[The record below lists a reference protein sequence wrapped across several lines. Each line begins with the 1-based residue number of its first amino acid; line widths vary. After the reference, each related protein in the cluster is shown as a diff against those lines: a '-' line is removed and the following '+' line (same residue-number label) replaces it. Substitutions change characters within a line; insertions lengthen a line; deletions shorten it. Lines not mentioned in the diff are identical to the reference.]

1 MPVPPLVER
10 DAALRERGLAPAN
23 PKFINGTAKNPIIFA
38 PMSAS
43 RPQFKVFLGC
53 LILLLALGSCK
64 MVMRSIRYNVP
75 NVTDHKLWEERRV
88 PRAGEVYG
96 FHDGRTKGILP
107 IDAWGLE
114 GWYEPGMSYE
124 DYFKKT
130 GTVSLL
136 VLRGDTLLYEYYGDG
151 FADTSRFNIFSVTK
165 AYVSTL
171 TGIALHEGY
180 IKSVDQSIGDFLPWC
195 TDSLICK
202 VKIKHL
208 LQMTS
213 GIASSEGYL
222 NPWAT
227 SSKLYYGDQTEDIVH
242 HLKMKRPPGQR
253 FLYQNINT
261 QLLAMILRRATG
273 RSVSQYLSE
282 KLWQPIGME
291 ADAGWSLAEGSDEE
305 KAFCCLNARA
315 RDFARFGLLILNEG
329 NWRGQQLI
337 PREWVRSIPQYDTT
351 EGGTNRYHLNWYLTP
366 EQDDFWAEGLL
377 GQFTYVC
384 PKTRTVIVRVGNSLD
399 FKVPWYDSFKIL
411 AGLRTKP
418 KPIPFK
424 KADLKP
430 FAGTYT
436 FGLSNFG
443 DTTLMGK
450 KAVMVAKR
458 KGLKIK
464 TKFQKD
470 WIAKPQSDSV
480 FYHIAFGRVL
490 TFHRDEKGNP
500 TTLDWN
506 RRGNVWKVGKNE

>member
-1 MPVPPLVER
+1 
-10 DAALRERGLAPAN
+10 
-23 PKFINGTAKNPIIFA
+23 
-38 PMSAS
+38 MSFTGPS
-43 RPQFKVFLGC
+43 TKVLLGYC
-53 LILLLALGSCK
+53 LLLLVLGGCK
-64 MVMRSIRYNVP
+64 MVVRSVRYNVP
-75 NVTDHKLWEERRV
+75 NVTDHRLWQERTV
-88 PRAGEVYG
+88 SRAGQVHG
-96 FHDGRTKGILP
+96 FQDGRQIGIP
-107 IDAWGLE
+107 PVSEWGLE
-114 GWYEPGMSYE
+114 GWFEEGMSYE

-130 GTVSLL
+130 GTVSLV

-171 TGIALHEGY
+171 TGIALAEGY
-180 IKSVDQSIGDFLPWC
+180 IKSVDQSIGEFLPWC
-195 TDSLICK
+195 VDSALCK
-202 VKIKHL
+202 IKIKHL

-227 SSKLYYGDQTEDIVH
+227 STKLYYGDQTDQLVH
-242 HLKMKRPPGQR
+242 HLRMKRAPGQR

-261 QLLAMILRRATG
+261 QLLAMVLRSATG
-273 RSVSQYLSE
+273 RPVSQYLSE
-282 KLWQPIGME
+282 KLWQPLGME
-291 ADAGWSLAEGSDEE
+291 ADAGWSLAEGTDDE

-315 RDFARFGLLILNEG
+315 RDFARFGLLVLNEG

-337 PREWVRSIPQYDTT
+337 PRDWVRSIPQYDTT

-411 AGLRTKP
+411 AGLRKKP
-418 KPIPFK
+418 TPIPFAK
-424 KADLKP
+424 RDLKP
-430 FAGTYT
+430 FAGHYV

-443 DTTLMGK
+443 DTTLAGK
-450 KAVMVAKR
+450 TAKFVATS

-464 TKFQKD
+464 TKFQKT

-490 TFHRDEKGNP
+490 TFHRDAQGRVSG
-500 TTLDWN
+500 LDWN
-506 RRGNVWKVGKNE
+506 RRGNVWEVGRAE

>member
-1 MPVPPLVER
+1 MKSHKHL
-10 DAALRERGLAPAN
+10 LL
-23 PKFINGTAKNPIIFA
+23 F
-38 PMSAS
+38 
-43 RPQFKVFLGC
+43 

-75 NVTDHKLWEERRV
+75 NVTDHKLWDERRV
-88 PRAGEVYG
+88 PRAGPV
-96 FHDGRTKGILP
+96 FAFQDGRARGILP
-107 IDAWGLE
+107 IEDWGLE
-114 GWYEPGMSYE
+114 GWYKPGMTYA

-130 GTVSLL
+130 GTVSFL
-136 VLRGDTLLYEYYGDG
+136 VMRNDTILYEFYDPA
-151 FADTSRFNIFSVTK
+151 FSDSSRFNIFSVTK

-171 TGIALHEGY
+171 TGIAIKEGY
-180 IKSVDQSIGDFLPWC
+180 IKSVEQSIGDFLPWC
-195 TDSLICK
+195 TDSSICK

-227 SSKLYYGDQTEDIVH
+227 STKLYYGPQTNKLVH
-242 HLKMKRPPGQR
+242 DLHVKHPPGQR
-253 FLYQNINT
+253 FFYQNINT

-273 RSVSQYLSE
+273 RPVAQYLSE
-282 KLWQPIGME
+282 KLWQPLGME
-291 ADAGWSLAEGSDEE
+291 ADAGWSLSEGTDDE
-305 KAFCCLNARA
+305 KAFCCLNART

-329 NWRGQQLI
+329 NWQGKQLV
-337 PREWVRSIPQYDTT
+337 PQEWVRSIPKYDTT
-351 EGGTNRYHLNWYLTP
+351 DGGTNRYHLNWYLTP
-366 EQDDFWAEGLL
+366 EREDFWAEGLL
-377 GQFTYVC
+377 GQFTYIC

-411 AGLRTKP
+411 AGLRSKP
-418 KPIPFK
+418 KPMPFK

-430 FAGTYT
+430 YAGTYV

-443 DTTLMGK
+443 DTTLAGK
-450 KAVMVAKR
+450 KVVMVAKR

-464 TKFQKD
+464 TNFQPN

-490 TFHRDEKGNP
+490 TFQRNAQGQFDH
-500 TTLDWN
+500 LAWN
-506 RRGNVWKVGKNE
+506 RRGNIWEVGRAIER